1 MTRVLTIRTDHE
13 DMAAAV
19 QALAPQLSG
28 TALRLTAP
36 ESVGVGDWVRFRWLL
51 RDATVFWEGVGR
63 CASCRPSA
71 SPGDRGARFAVELSD
86 LSFDARNEAMFE
98 RIQLGAE
105 EGRPTGELP
114 QVPARGPS
122 PLRRYSSVPPPP
134 RRALPPAPPP
144 AKLSSVVKAALRPK
158 PGGPPPRATSKPS
171 TVAAPA
177 ELAER
182 ARTLSRRLN
191 LAAPS
196 LARGRWT
203 EERVLEAALRMGI
216 EALEGLIDSRDA
228 GEQ

>member
-19 QALAPQLSG
+19 RALAPQVSETTLRMMSG
-28 TALRLTAP
+28 EAV
-36 ESVGVGDWVRFRWLL
+36 EVGSWVRFRWLL
-51 RDATVFWEGVGR
+51 SDQTVFWEGVGR
-63 CASCRPSA
+63 CESCRPTDGRHALVLGS
-71 SPGDRGARFAVELSD
+71 

-105 EGRPTGELP
+105 EGRTTGEHP
-114 QVPARGPS
+114 QVPKEGVRPK
-122 PLRRYSSVPPPP
+122 PRYSSVPPPP
-134 RRALPPAPPP
+134 RRALPAPPPP
-144 AKLSSVVKAALRPK
+144 AKLASVVKSALRPK
-158 PGGPPPRATSKPS
+158 PGAPPAPRPIAASKPM
-171 TVAAPA
+171 TVTASG

-203 EERVLEAALRMGI
+203 EQRVLEAALRMGI
-216 EALEGLIDSRDA
+216 EALEGLVAARDA
-228 GEQ
+228 DE